1 MHYFV
6 NFLWPGLDKIEF
18 LQSHENE
25 DIYKKTFEILENFF
39 NAEDE
44 DEKLAPQ
51 ATTDEGQ
58 FQFAQNIDLPQQGF
72 QF

>member
-1 MHYFV
+1 MYVFV
-6 NFLWPGLDKIEF
+6 NFFLLGLDKIEF

-25 DIYKKTFEILENFF
+25 DIYKKTFEILENYF
-39 NAEDE
+39 NADDE

-51 ATTDEGQ
+51 ATTEEGQ
-58 FQFAQNIDLPQQGF
+58 FQFGQNVDLPQQGF

>member
-1 MHYFV
+1 MYIFV
-6 NFLWPGLDKIEF
+6 NFFRLGLDKIEF

-25 DIYKKTFEILENFF
+25 DIYKKTFEILENYF
-39 NAEDE
+39 NADDE

-51 ATTDEGQ
+51 ATTEEGQ
-58 FQFAQNIDLPQQGF
+58 FQFGQNVDLPQQGF